1 MSESAVLVEQ
11 QGAVARVM
19 LNRPDR
25 RNSFDGPMIGELCE
39 AFETLGRDLAVRV
52 VVLGGAGAV
61 FCAGADLRWMGV
73 EGSVSPQQARA
84 DAERLVRMYRA
95 IDECPCPVIARVQG
109 SAFGGGVGVL
119 AACDVVVAAED
130 ASFALSEARL
140 GLVPAV
146 IAPFVLRKAGE
157 SFMRRYALT
166 GETFS
171 ASVARQFNLV
181 HDVVERNGLDKRV
194 DELIESVLQLAPQAL
209 RQAKTLLRR
218 IAESS
223 DSKRWSL
230 CAEINAEA
238 RLSEEARE
246 GLHAFVTKRAPAWA
260 AARLERHQKPAAQ

>member
-11 QGAVARVM
+11 QDAVARVT

-25 RNSFDGPMIGELCE
+25 RNSFDGSMVGELCE
-39 AFETLGRDLAVRV
+39 AFETLGRDQAVRV
-52 VVLGGAGAV
+52 VVLGGAGGI
-61 FCAGADLRWMGV
+61 FCAGADLRWMGSG
-73 EGSVSPQQARA
+73 GSVSPQQARG
-84 DAERLVRMYRA
+84 DAGSLVRMYRA

-109 SAFGGGVGVL
+109 SAFGGGVGLL
-119 AACDVVVAAED
+119 AVCDIVVAVEE

-194 DELIESVLQLAPQAL
+194 DELIDAVAQLAPQAL
-209 RQAKTLLRR
+209 RHSKSLLRR
-218 IAESS
+218 IVQSPDPE
-223 DSKRWSL
+223 RWHL
-230 CAEINAEA
+230 CAEANAEA

-246 GLHAFVTKRAPAWA
+246 GLQAFLAKRAPAWA
-260 AARLERHQKPAAQ
+260 GPRVNR